1 MKLIAATGNAHK
13 LAEFETITKD
23 FGFELFPKS
32 AVGLGDYDPE
42 ESGETFAENS
52 LAKAKA
58 ICEKCGFPSIADDS
72 GIVVDALGG
81 APGVRSA
88 RYAGVHGNDRANNAK
103 LLAELA
109 DTPVE
114 RRTGR
119 FCAVVTIVW
128 PKDTPESGYPFF
140 ASRTDDGYPYIQ
152 GTGFVEGHIGFEE
165 VGSNGFGY
173 DSVFIPLGFTETFG
187 ILPAETKN
195 AISHRANALLAIR
208 SQLLRA

>member
-13 LAEFETITKD
+13 LTEFETITKD
-23 FGFELFPKS
+23 FGFELLPKS
-32 AVGLGDYDPE
+32 AVDLGDFDPE
-42 ESGETFAENS
+42 ETGETFAENS

-58 ICEKCGFPSIADDS
+58 ICERCGLPSIADDS
-72 GIVVDALGG
+72 GLIVDALGG

-88 RYAGVHGNDRANNAK
+88 RYAGGHGNDRANNAK

-109 DTPVE
+109 DTSAE
-114 RRTGR
+114 QRTGR

-128 PKDTPESGYPFF
+128 PKDAPESDYPFF
-140 ASRTDDGYPYIQ
+140 ASETEDGFRYIQ
-152 GTGFVEGHIGFEE
+152 GTGYVEGHIAFEE
-165 VGSNGFGY
+165 NGTNGFGY
-173 DSVFIPLGFTETFG
+173 DSVFVPLGFTETFG

-195 AISHRANALLAIR
+195 AISHRANALLALR